1 METIASFLSVL
12 IDITLLVLLIAV
24 LKMIWSLKISTVIE
38 MLQKIPQKETPA
50 RPAQENI
57 PGSDKAMGILSWVI
71 AIIP

>member
-1 METIASFLSVL
+1 
-12 IDITLLVLLIAV
+12 LIAV